1 MLENQQL
8 QVEEHFFLK
17 YVTVLVANF
26 IYFSLLSVN
35 LALALSRHLPQQDVG
50 LLDADIFGPSIPT
63 MMNLSGNPTLTEKNL
78 IKPLVN
84 YNIKWYKMPFH
95 LWLIDGPSKL
105 SNCQHVHGFFS

>member
-8 QVEEHFFLK
+8 QVEEHFSLK
-17 YVTVLVANF
+17 YVTVLVAIF
-26 IYFSLLSVN
+26 IFFSILSVN